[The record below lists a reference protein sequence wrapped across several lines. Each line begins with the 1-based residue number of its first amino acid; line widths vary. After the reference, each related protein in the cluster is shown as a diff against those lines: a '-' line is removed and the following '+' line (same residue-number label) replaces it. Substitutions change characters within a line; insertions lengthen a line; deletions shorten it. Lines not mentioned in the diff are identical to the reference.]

1 MAVSKS
7 KLTPFLI
14 VVVGFLTVCPVVMLV
29 LGSFS
34 EGLGAFGRFTLQKYI
49 QSYGDPE
56 LIGILVNTVVFTV
69 GSGVVATF
77 LALFLA
83 YLNTR
88 TNIPFKFLFRIISII
103 PMMIPHILFSVS
115 WVLLLNPS
123 NGLINLVLKELLHM
137 DGSLFNIYTLPG
149 MILVEGLLDLPIA
162 YLILAPALAAFDIS
176 LEESSKVCG
185 ASNLK
190 TLFRVTLPVLRPA
203 ILASFILVI
212 VRSLASFAVPS
223 VIGMP
228 GRIYVLA
235 THIYR
240 IIATGFAADY
250 GMAAAIG
257 MSAMATSIALIY
269 IYRHL
274 TSESEKYVTISSRGY
289 RPTLIDLKG
298 AKTPLFVVV
307 GIISFVLI
315 LLPVIVLFYT
325 SLVPYSMVPS
335 AKAFSLMSW
344 KNWLAVIHDPISLLS
359 VKNSVFLGIVGATL
373 GIVLSIFVSYVIV
386 KVRSTSSGILE
397 SLSFLSFSFPGI
409 VVGIGFMW
417 FFVQTPLYA
426 TIWSLLIGYIATY
439 LPYGIRPLTSAFVQ
453 IHSHLEESSKVC
465 GAGTLYTLRRVV
477 IPLLIPG
484 IVSGWILMA
493 TMFVR
498 ELTLSVVLSRPGTEV
513 LAVQIFRFAEDGLW
527 GKLSALGIMMIFIST
542 GLSLIGARM
551 TRVQTEG
558 GDHDD
563 FYFNRGLVIKAAS
576 LIGNPGQADPGADRG
591 GLACAGN

>member
-1 MAVSKS
+1 MNRAMFNTRTA
-7 KLTPFLI
+7 LTPGLI
-14 VVVGFLTVCPVVMLV
+14 AIVGFLTVCPVVMLV
-29 LGSFS
+29 FGSFS
-34 EGLGAFGRFTLQKYI
+34 EGLGAFGTFTLEKYI
-49 QSYGDPE
+49 RSYTDPDFA
-56 LIGILVNTVVFTV
+56 GIIVNTVIFTM
-69 GSGVVATF
+69 GSAFVATV

-88 TNIPFKFLFRIISII
+88 SNIPFKFVFRIISII

-123 NGLINLVLKELLHM
+123 NGLLNLLLREILHLQ
-137 DGSLFNIYTLPG
+137 GPPLNIYTLPG

-162 YLILAPALAAFDIS
+162 YLIIAPAMAAFDVS

-185 ASNLK
+185 APNLR
-190 TLFRVTLPVLRPA
+190 TLTKVTLPVLRPA

-240 IIATGFAADY
+240 IIATGYAADY
-250 GMAAAIG
+250 GMAAAVG
-257 MSAMATSIALIY
+257 MSALATSITLIY
-269 IYRHL
+269 VYRYL

-289 RPTLIDLKG
+289 RPTVIDLKN
-298 AKTPLFVVV
+298 AKYPLFGIV
-307 GIISFVLI
+307 GLLSFVLI
-315 LLPVIVLFYT
+315 LLPVLVLFYT

-335 AKAFSLMSW
+335 AKAFAMMSW
-344 KNWLAVIHDPISLLS
+344 KNWVEVFRDPISLLS
-359 VKNSVFLGIVGATL
+359 LKNSAFLGIVGATL
-373 GIVLSIFVSYVIV
+373 GAILSIFVAYVIV
-386 KVRSTSSGILE
+386 KVRTGAAGVLE

-409 VVGIGFMW
+409 VVGVGFMW
-417 FFVQTPLYA
+417 FFVRTPLYA

-439 LPYGIRPLTSAFVQ
+439 LPYGIRPMTSAFVQ
-453 IHSHLEESSKVC
+453 IHSHLEESSRVC
-465 GAGTLYTLRRVV
+465 GGGTLYTLRRII

-513 LAVQIFRFAEDGLW
+513 LAVQILRFAEDGLW

-542 GLSLIGARM
+542 TLVVIASLIGAKL
-551 TRVQTEG
+551 TKVET
-558 GDHDD
+558 
-563 FYFNRGLVIKAAS
+563 VS
-576 LIGNPGQADPGADRG
+576 P
-591 GLACAGN
+591 

>member
-1 MAVSKS
+1 MQQTRTA
-7 KLTPFLI
+7 LTPSLI
-14 VVVGFLTVCPVVMLV
+14 AIVGFLTVCPVVMLI
-29 LGSFS
+29 LGSFTK
-34 EGLGAFGRFTLQKYI
+34 GLGAFGSFTLEKYVKA
-49 QSYGDPE
+49 YADPAFAD
-56 LIGILVNTVVFTV
+56 ILVNTAVFTI
-69 GSGVVATF
+69 GSAVVATV

-88 TNIPFKFLFRIISII
+88 TNIPFKFMFRIISLI
-103 PMMIPHILFSVS
+103 PMMVPHILFAVS

-123 NGLINLVLKELLHM
+123 NGMINLFLRQVLGM
-137 DGSLFNIYTLPG
+137 DGVALSIYTMQG

-162 YLILAPALAAFDIS
+162 YLVIAPAMSAFDVS

-185 ASNLK
+185 ASNLR
-190 TLFRVTLPVLRPA
+190 TLTKVTLPVLRPA
-203 ILASFILVI
+203 ILAAMTLVI

-240 IIATGFAADY
+240 VVATGFATDY
-250 GMAAAIG
+250 GLAAAVG
-257 MSAMATSIALIY
+257 MSALVASITLIFL
-269 IYRHL
+269 YRHL
-274 TSESEKYVTISSRGY
+274 TREGEKYVTISSRGY
-289 RPTLIDLKG
+289 RPAVIDLKK
-298 AKTPLFVVV
+298 AKYPLF
-307 GIISFVLI
+307 GIVALLSFVLI
-315 LLPVIVLFYT
+315 VLPVLVLFYT

-335 AKAFSLMSW
+335 TKAFAMMSW
-344 KNWLAVIHDPISLLS
+344 KHWIAVLKDPISLLS
-359 VKNSVFLGIVGATL
+359 LKNSLYLGVGGATL
-373 GIVLSIFVSYVIV
+373 GIVLSFFVAYVIV
-386 KVRSTSSGILE
+386 KVRTKASGVLE

-426 TIWSLLIGYIATY
+426 TIWALLIGYIATY

-453 IHSHLEESSKVC
+453 IHSNLEESSRVC
-465 GAGTLYTLRRVV
+465 GGGPLYTMRRIV

-498 ELTLSVVLSRPGTEV
+498 ELSLSVVLSRPGTEV

-527 GKLSALGIMMIFIST
+527 GRLSALGILMIFIST
-542 GLSLIGARM
+542 
-551 TRVQTEG
+551 T
-558 GDHDD
+558 
-563 FYFNRGLVIKAAS
+563 LVIIAS
-576 LIGNPGQADPGADRG
+576 LVGAKLTKVDK
-591 GLACAGN
+591 

>member
-1 MAVSKS
+1 MKTVMFNTRAA
-7 KLTPFLI
+7 LTPSLI
-14 VVVGFLTVCPVVMLV
+14 AIVGFLTVCPVVMLV
-29 LGSFS
+29 FGSFS
-34 EGLGAFGRFTLQKYI
+34 EGLGAFGAFTLEKYI
-49 QSYGDPE
+49 RSYTDPDFARIIFNT
-56 LIGILVNTVVFTV
+56 LIFTIGSAFAATV
-69 GSGVVATF
+69 

-123 NGLINLVLKELLHM
+123 NGILNLLVRELFGLE
-137 DGSLFNIYTLPG
+137 GAFLNIYTLPG
-149 MILVEGLLDLPIA
+149 MILVESLLDLPIA
-162 YLILAPALAAFDIS
+162 YLIIAPAMSSFDIT
-176 LEESSKVCG
+176 LEESSKVFG
-185 ASNLK
+185 GSDLR
-190 TLFRVTLPVLRPA
+190 TLRKITLPILRPA
-203 ILASFILVI
+203 ILASVILVT

-228 GRIYVLA
+228 GRLYVLS

-250 GMAAAIG
+250 GMAAAVG
-257 MSAMATSIALIY
+257 MSVLATSITLIY
-269 IYRHL
+269 LYRYL

-289 RPTLIDLKG
+289 KPTVIDLKN
-298 AKTPLFVVV
+298 AKYPLFAIVA
-307 GIISFVLI
+307 IISFVLI
-315 LLPVIVLFYT
+315 VLPVLVLFYT

-335 AKAFSLMSW
+335 AKAFAMMSW
-344 KNWLAVIHDPISLLS
+344 KHWVEVLKDPLSLLS
-359 VKNSVFLGIVGATL
+359 LKNSIFLGIVGATL
-373 GIVLSIFVSYVIV
+373 GVILSIFVSYVIV
-386 KVRSTSSGILE
+386 KIRTAAAGALE

-417 FFVQTPLYA
+417 FFVRTPLYA

-439 LPYGIRPLTSAFVQ
+439 LPYGIRPMTSAFVQ
-453 IHSHLEESSKVC
+453 IHSHLEESSRVC
-465 GAGTLYTLRRVV
+465 GGGTLYTLRRIV

-498 ELTLSVVLSRPGTEV
+498 ELSLSVVLSRPGTEV
-513 LAVQIFRFAEDGLW
+513 LAVQILHFAEDGLW

-542 GLSLIGARM
+542 
-551 TRVQTEG
+551 T
-558 GDHDD
+558 
-563 FYFNRGLVIKAAS
+563 LVVIAS
-576 LIGNPGQADPGADRG
+576 LIGTKMTKVETVSQ
-591 GLACAGN
+591 